1 MKRESSTILNP
12 SVLSAVAISIAVV
25 AGLSV
30 LASTWK
36 RTHDV
41 YQKIAVT
48 GVAHLDFESDK
59 IVWSPSF
66 ERTGT
71 QINDVY
77 ALMKADAEMVR
88 TYLLSHG
95 VSEKEFVFDAVNIG
109 RETRIVQAGNQ
120 SHEEFAGY
128 RLSQSVTVQSGNI
141 DKVER
146 ISREISEL
154 LKSGMQLTS
163 NSPLFYY
170 SKLAEV
176 KANLLAQASEEGRSR
191 AMTIARNAQGNL
203 GSLRKADMGIFQ
215 ITGQNTNEDY
225 SWSGAYNTT
234 SRFKTASVTV
244 KMEFNVE

>member
-1 MKRESSTILNP
+1 MDIKREFSTILNP

-88 TYLLSHG
+88 T
-95 VSEKEFVFDAVNIG
+95 
-109 RETRIVQAGNQ
+109 
-120 SHEEFAGY
+120 
-128 RLSQSVTVQSGNI
+128 
-141 DKVER
+141 
-146 ISREISEL
+146 
-154 LKSGMQLTS
+154 
-163 NSPLFYY
+163 
-170 SKLAEV
+170 
-176 KANLLAQASEEGRSR
+176 
-191 AMTIARNAQGNL
+191 
-203 GSLRKADMGIFQ
+203 
-215 ITGQNTNEDY
+215 
-225 SWSGAYNTT
+225 
-234 SRFKTASVTV
+234 
-244 KMEFNVE
+244 